1 MSKKI
6 NKQDIIDTFN
16 KKQLKVIDADKYKT
30 AKTKLTAIDSEGYYY
45 YVSTNSVLRQKFN
58 IKSKVSKSNPY
69 SLQNIKLWFKQNGY
83 NDIDNIDIKLKWDKC
98 PILVYKCPLCGD
110 IVKRKWNKFLNF
122 TSKNFYCAKCN
133 KTKCAK
139 EREYTVEQIE
149 QKLSELDLQLLDKQ
163 YKGNTTSLLCED
175 KDGFR
180 IMLKPT
186 KIMNNRYKDINRYK
200 YSNIHN
206 SKNYIYNINNYFKIN
221 DIDCKALYYV
231 EDNTYNDYPTLYCKC
246 SCGEIFKTCYGNIKQ
261 NKFCSCPQCSHTE
274 SFLENKVKK
283 WLVSK
288 HIDFIQQYKF
298 KDCKDKRELPFD
310 FYLPKYNC
318 CIEVD
323 GQQHE
328 EAVPFDGNIDKSLQ
342 RLKITKKHDDI
353 KNKYCKDNNIL
364 LIRIPQNKIERRHE
378 EYKEILYENLI
389 KKK

>member
-1 MSKKI
+1 M
-6 NKQDIIDTFN
+6 
-16 KKQLKVIDADKYKT
+16 
-30 AKTKLTAIDSEGYYY
+30 
-45 YVSTNSVLRQKFN
+45 
-58 IKSKVSKSNPY
+58 
-69 SLQNIKLWFKQNGY
+69 
-83 NDIDNIDIKLKWDKC
+83 
-98 PILVYKCPLCGD
+98 
-110 IVKRKWNKFLNF
+110 
-122 TSKNFYCAKCN
+122 
-133 KTKCAK
+133 
-139 EREYTVEQIE
+139 
-149 QKLSELDLQLLDKQ
+149 
-163 YKGNTTSLLCED
+163 
-175 KDGFR
+175 
-180 IMLKPT
+180 
-186 KIMNNRYKDINRYK
+186 
-200 YSNIHN
+200 
-206 SKNYIYNINNYFKIN
+206 
-221 DIDCKALYYV
+221 
-231 EDNTYNDYPTLYCKC
+231 
-246 SCGEIFKTCYGNIKQ
+246 
-261 NKFCSCPQCSHTE
+261 
-274 SFLENKVKK
+274 KK